1 MSYNIVTVSRQFGS
15 GGRSIAKAV
24 AERLGYEYYDN
35 ELVCQIA
42 KESGFS
48 EDFIREAGEYAG
60 YKSSLLFSLA
70 TGSMSSGNGMS
81 TTDSLY
87 VFQHNFIKE
96 LGKKGKCVIV
106 GRCADYILKDRDDCF
121 NVFIH
126 ASMDFRA
133 DRIVRLYGERED
145 SPEKRLADKDKKRMN
160 YYKHYTYRRWGDAP
174 NYHLCLDSGAIGID
188 KCVDIITDLTK

>member
-1 MSYNIVTVSRQFGS
+1 MSYNIITVSRQFGS

-24 AERLGYEYYDN
+24 AERLGFDYYDN
-35 ELVCQIA
+35 ELVCEIA

-70 TGSMSSGNGMS
+70 TGGMSGANGMS

-87 VFQHNFIKE
+87 VFQHNLIKKLAE
-96 LGKKGKCVIV
+96 KGKCVIV
-106 GRCADYILKDRDDCF
+106 GRCADYILKDRKDCF

-126 ASMDFRA
+126 ADMQFRA
-133 DRIVRLYGERED
+133 DRIVRLYGERDD
-145 SPEKRLADKDKKRMN
+145 SPEKRLTDKDKKRMS
-160 YYKHYTYRRWGDAP
+160 YYQHYTYRRWGDAD
-174 NYHLCLDSGAIGID
+174 NYHLCLNSGVIGID